1 MPKLRRLA
9 GRDLLTILQ
18 GFGFLQVSQRG
29 SHVKLAREV
38 AGTRQVLTVPLHA
51 ELDPG
56 TLRAIFRQASDS
68 FQSQNYV
75 HISTRNNPTRLAGH
89 GRQIPDGAYVYVS
102 TLPLSADHLRESTER
117 CLRLRHTLTVIQR
130 YGRC

>member
-18 GFGFLQVSQRG
+18 GFGFQQVSQRG
-29 SHVKLAREV
+29 SHIKLVREV

-56 TLRAIFRQASDS
+56 TLRAIFRQVSR
-68 FQSQNYV
+68 F
-75 HISTRNNPTRLAGH
+75 ISEAE
-89 GRQIPDGAYVYVS
+89 
-102 TLPLSADHLRESTER
+102 LRPHFYT
-117 CLRLRHTLTVIQR
+117 
-130 YGRC
+130 